1 MSLSPNLHGI
11 GPLIGWGVQN
21 FIIARIS
28 KGADAIKTSMSL
40 HSLCFFL
47 TLLLL
52 PIFGIE
58 EFELAYIPALMLSSV
73 LMALGFLS
81 YVKGFGQGSVSIV
94 APIVSSKGIITAVL
108 SFIFLDEEITP
119 LKIIGIII
127 TFSGVILLS
136 TDFRKLLQDKK
147 VSLLAGAKWA
157 CLCALMWGISCFIH
171 AVICQVVDWYT
182 ANLGLRFFV
191 FVTFLILSPL
201 LRLNAI
207 KVFTNINKAL
217 IIASVFDC
225 IGAITYNIGLAVG
238 DPSVV
243 TILSGASALITI
255 TLGIILLKEKINATQ
270 IFGIL
275 LTIAGVV
282 ALSMV

>member
-1 MSLSPNLHGI
+1 MTFSPNLYGI
-11 GPLIGWGVQN
+11 GPLVGWGIQN

-40 HSLCFFL
+40 HSLCLLL

-52 PIFGIE
+52 PIFGIKK
-58 EFELAYIPALMLSSV
+58 FDPAFIPALILSSV

-81 YVKGFGQGSVSIV
+81 YVKGFSEGSVSIV

-119 LKIIGIII
+119 LKMTGIII
-127 TFSGVILLS
+127 TFFGVILLS

-157 CLCALMWGISCFIH
+157 CFCTLMWGFSCFIL

-191 FVTFLILSPL
+191 FVTFLAISPF
-201 LRLNAI
+201 LRLNMV
-207 KVFTNINKAL
+207 KVFTNLDKVL
-217 IIASVFDC
+217 IIASIFDC
-225 IGAITYNIGLAVG
+225 IGAITYNIGLAIG

-243 TILSGASALITI
+243 TVLSGASALVTI
-255 TLGIILLKEKINATQ
+255 TLGIILLKEKINAAQ
-270 IFGIL
+270 VFGIL
-275 LTIAGVV
+275 LTIIGVV